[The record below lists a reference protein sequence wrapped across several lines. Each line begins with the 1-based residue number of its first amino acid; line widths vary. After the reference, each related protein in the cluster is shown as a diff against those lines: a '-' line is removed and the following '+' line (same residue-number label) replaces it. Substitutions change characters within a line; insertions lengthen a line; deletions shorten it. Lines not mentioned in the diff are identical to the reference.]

1 MRYEGRGKM
10 NYLAY
15 DVGGSSVKYALV
27 DEGGNLQEQGSFPT
41 PDTLEEFYAN
51 LAKVREQLGQGRT
64 LDGAGFSMPGA
75 VDNESGVIGGSS
87 ALDYIH
93 DFPIRQA
100 LEERLGLPVVIEND
114 ANCAALGEAWTGAGR
129 DFADLAYFVVGT
141 GVGGA
146 LVHDKKVIHGP
157 HQHGGEFGYMVMNE
171 EYDILSEVGSTGGL
185 CRQLAKLRNVPE
197 DTYDGKAV
205 YELAAQGDEEA
216 ARLIGNMY
224 EYLARAVYNIQYVY
238 DPEAILF
245 GGAIST
251 RPDFIPA
258 INERLQKILDKVE
271 VARVVPKLLP
281 CQHGN
286 DANLLGAV
294 AGLLK

>member
-1 MRYEGRGKM
+1 M

-27 DEGGNLQEQGSFPT
+27 DSAGNLRDKGSFKT
-41 PDTLEEFYAN
+41 PKTLTDFYREVIRVKESLQA
-51 LAKVREQLGQGRT
+51 AEKVG
-64 LDGAGFSMPGA
+64 GAGFSMPGA
-75 VDNESGVIGGSS
+75 VNNDTGIIGGSS
-87 ALDYIH
+87 AIDYIH

-100 LEERLGLPVVIEND
+100 LSERLGMTVVMEND

-129 DFADLAYFVVGT
+129 DFTDLAYLVIGT

-146 LVHDKKVIHGP
+146 LVQDKKVIHGS
-157 HQHGGEFGYMVMNE
+157 HQHGGEFGYMVMNDDYE
-171 EYDILSEVGSTGGL
+171 ILSNVGSTGGL
-185 CRQLAKLRNVPE
+185 CRQLAALRSVPE
-197 DTYDGKAV
+197 DTYDGRMV
-205 YELAAQGDEEA
+205 YDLREQGDA
-216 ARLIGNMY
+216 DAVRLIDKMY
-224 EYLARAVYNIQYVY
+224 EYLARAVYNIQYMY
-238 DPEAILF
+238 DPEAIIF

-258 INERLQKILDKVE
+258 IAERLQKILDKVE
-271 VARVVPKLLP
+271 VARVKPKLLP

-294 AGLLK
+294 VGLMA